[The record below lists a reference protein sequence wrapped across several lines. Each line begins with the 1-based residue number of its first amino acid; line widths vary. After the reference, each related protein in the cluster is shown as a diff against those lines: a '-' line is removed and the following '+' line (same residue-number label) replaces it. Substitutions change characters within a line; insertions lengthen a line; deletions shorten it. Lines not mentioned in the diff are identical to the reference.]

1 MRAIADARR
10 LQLGSEDRMVVNLA
24 IVDELQIAVVA
35 SHRLLA
41 LSNVYD
47 AQSAVTESNSVLD
60 EQARGVW
67 AAGHKNIP
75 HLRDRLDRDRLVGS
89 RRASDTADSAHR
101 AMLPRPGHRHRHR
114 HSKARPVRRPGLA
127 RLRLQPAPPR
137 RLERSPRRGH
147 CRPWSSSSIARQPRT
162 ARPER
167 GRSEETA
174 VTRTLQ

>member
-1 MRAIADARR
+1 MRAIGDAGR

-67 AAGHKNIP
+67 AAVHKKNP
-75 HLRDRLDRDRLVGS
+75 HLRDSLDRDRLVGS

-114 HSKARPVRRPGLA
+114 HSKARSVRWPRPALLRVHAA
-127 RLRLQPAPPR
+127 RAAP
-137 RLERSPRRGH
+137 LV
-147 CRPWSSSSIARQPRT
+147 RT
-162 ARPER
+162 RW
-167 GRSEETA
+167 
-174 VTRTLQ
+174 